1 MRRIVIAIGTTI
13 TGLVLLLS
21 WPTSLNQIA
30 GVAAASTGSANG
42 ASSATTAAATAPAAA
57 AGAAPAPANAAPA
70 PAAAAPA
77 AAAPAAPKTYTGSNV
92 STQFGPVQV
101 QITVANGAVTAA
113 KAISYPSGNGQ
124 SNRINAYAIPTL
136 NKEAISAGSA
146 KIDMVSG
153 ATYSSGGYIKSLQS
167 AIDQAGL

>member
-1 MRRIVIAIGTTI
+1 MRRIVIAISTTI

-30 GVAAASTGSANG
+30 GVAAASTGSAGG
-42 ASSATTAAATAPAAA
+42 ASSGATAAAPATTAPAA
-57 AGAAPAPANAAPA
+57 AGAAPAATG
-70 PAAAAPA
+70 AAPA
-77 AAAPAAPKTYTGSNV
+77 AAAPAAPKTFTGSNV

-101 QITVANGAVTAA
+101 RITVANGAVTAA
-113 KAISYPSGNGQ
+113 KAISYPSGNGHSDQ
-124 SNRINAYAIPTL
+124 INAYAIPTL
-136 NKEAISAGSA
+136 NQEAVAASSA
-146 KIDMVSG
+146 KINMVSG

>member
-30 GVAAASTGSANG
+30 GVAAASTGGAGG
-42 ASSATTAAATAPAAA
+42 ASSGAAAAPATTAPAA
-57 AGAAPAPANAAPA
+57 AGAAPATTG
-70 PAAAAPA
+70 AAPA

-92 STQFGPVQV
+92 STQFGPVRV
-101 QITVANGAVTAA
+101 RITVANGAVTAA
-113 KAISYPSGNGQ
+113 KAISYPSGNGH
-124 SNRINAYAIPTL
+124 SNQINAYAIPTL
-136 NKEAISAGSA
+136 NQEAVAAGSA

-153 ATYSSGGYIKSLQS
+153 ATYSSNGYIKSLQS
-167 AIDQAGL
+167 ALDQAGL